1 MTYGTMEKI
10 QTVTVPAGGQAAITF
25 SNVPQTYDDLKI
37 VISGRSSSTPAEG
50 MYIAFNGSTSNFTG
64 RYLIGDGANA
74 SSGVL
79 ARYVGSIFGAVGT
92 ASTFNN
98 TEIYIPNYRTSANK
112 SFSVDNVAENNAT
125 TAYGNLITG
134 LWSDSSA
141 ITSISITC
149 AGFLQHSTATLYGIT
164 RVPAG
169 AKATGG
175 VVYDD
180 ASYWY
185 HVFTSSG
192 TFTPSQNLSCDV
204 LVVAGGGGGGSS
216 SIASG
221 GGGAGGLLDFTAQ
234 SLTATT
240 NYTVTVGA
248 GGSAGATGSDSQFGA
263 LTLVKGGGRGATDQ
277 AGGGAGSQ
285 GSGGGGAY
293 ATNATGGTATAGQGS
308 NGGNGATTA
317 NYGAGGGGGGKT
329 AAGANGTTGTG
340 GKGGNGGDGSSSYS
354 TWGLATNTGQNVSG
368 TVWYAGGGGGGSYDW
383 DTKNRPGGNGGN
395 GGGGT
400 GGYNWG
406 TSPQTS
412 VNAIAGIA
420 NTGGGGG
427 GQGQAAAGVAA
438 AGGSG
443 VVIVR
448 YAK

>member
-10 QTVTVPAGGQAAITF
+10 QTVTVPAGGQAAIQFT
-25 SNVPQTYDDLKI
+25 SIPATYDDLKI

-125 TAYGNLITG
+125 TAYGNLIAG

-175 VVYDD
+175 VIYDD
-180 ASYWY
+180 ATYWY
-185 HVFTSSG
+185 HAFTSSG
-192 TFTPSQNLSCDV
+192 TFTPSQSLSCDV
-204 LVVAGGGGGGSS
+204 LVVGGGGGSGLS
-216 SIASG
+216 GLGTG
-221 GGGAGGLLDFTAQ
+221 GGGAGGLLDFLNQSVTAQ
-234 SLTATT
+234 
-240 NYTVTVGA
+240 NYTVTVG
-248 GGSAGATGSDSQFGA
+248 GGGAINANGGDSQFGA
-263 LTLVKGGGRGATDQ
+263 LTLVKGGGRGADDNG
-277 AGGGAGSQ
+277 AAGSQ
-285 GSGGGGAY
+285 GSGGGGNWSPN
-293 ATNATGGTATAGQGS
+293 TGGGTATSGQGN
-308 NGGNGATTA
+308 NGGTGSTQSNVGV
-317 NYGAGGGGGGKT
+317 GGGGGGKT
-329 AAGANGTTGTG
+329 AAGQNSNSNVKA
-340 GKGGNGGDGSSSYS
+340 GDGGAGTSSYS
-354 TWGLATNTGQNVSG
+354 SWGSATSLGQNISG
-368 TVWYAGGGGGGSYDW
+368 TFWFAGGGGGGVYDVVGAR
-383 DTKNRPGGNGGN
+383 TAGTGGN

-400 GGYNWG
+400 GGQRLSATAN
-406 TSPQTS
+406 
-412 VNAIAGIA
+412 NATPGLA

-427 GQGQAAAGVAA
+427 GAGQNGAGSNAS